1 MFAPQFYKL
10 AIIACIVAALLVF
23 FNSIISAILSVLI
36 YILGFFIIVGLAL
49 IVFIPEK
56 KWINGANKAQEI
68 SQKLEEKIMH
78 VINRTSKNAKK
89 LASSVDAISD
99 KLEQIK

>member
-23 FNSIISAILSVLI
+23 FNSIISAILSV
-36 YILGFFIIVGLAL
+36 L

-89 LASSVDAISD
+89 LASSVDALSD
-99 KLEQIK
+99 KLEQM